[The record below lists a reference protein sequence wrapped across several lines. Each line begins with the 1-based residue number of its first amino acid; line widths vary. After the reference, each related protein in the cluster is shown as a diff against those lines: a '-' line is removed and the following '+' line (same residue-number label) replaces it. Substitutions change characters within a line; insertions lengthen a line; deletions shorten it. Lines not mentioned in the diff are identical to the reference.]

1 MFVCDE
7 LFDRLFGN
15 SEARTDQCLLTAE
28 FFEAFRSMVGEGF
41 RNRVDDG
48 LGTSLPLVCIALD
61 PTVQVEQGSMLQLG
75 TDRFRGGDQ
84 ISAAVRLISDLADH
98 RACWVDRQLHSYE
111 ATAIELRIRADGV
124 RIRDPTTKYRLAD
137 GVGDVSRINGHA
149 SSLATIE
156 QFARIRAMPFRLFI
170 LAVVSGM
177 IVGCGAAPPVSVGNK
192 PVSINDQPLKD
203 APTRPLK
210 PVGDMNWTTFEGT
223 VQKLK
228 DFPGKVVILD
238 FWATYCPPCIE
249 EIPHLKELKK
259 MYGDDLV
266 LIGLHVG
273 GEEDRP
279 KVPEFVE
286 RLKIDYP
293 LATPEDSLTQYIFG
307 QESAIPQTAI
317 FDRSGKLVKKI
328 VGFNPEIKVELD
340 QAVASTINAK

>member
-1 MFVCDE
+1 MY
-7 LFDRLFGN
+7 L
-15 SEARTDQCLLTAE
+15 
-28 FFEAFRSMVGEGF
+28 
-41 RNRVDDG
+41 RV
-48 LGTSLPLVCIALD
+48 LVFAL
-61 PTVQVEQGSMLQLG
+61 
-75 TDRFRGGDQ
+75 
-84 ISAAVRLISDLADH
+84 
-98 RACWVDRQLHSYE
+98 
-111 ATAIELRIRADGV
+111 
-124 RIRDPTTKYRLAD
+124 
-137 GVGDVSRINGHA
+137 A
-149 SSLATIE
+149 SI
-156 QFARIRAMPFRLFI
+156 
-170 LAVVSGM
+170 VVS
-177 IVGCGAAPPVSVGNK
+177 GCGAAAPVSVGSK

-210 PVGDMNWTTFEGT
+210 PVAEMNWTTFGGT

-328 VGFNPEIKVELD
+328 VGFNPEIKEQLD
-340 QAVASTINAK
+340 QAVAETINAK